1 MLEVNPRLACAIPYS
16 IDYVTVAA
24 DHAFDI
30 SHFYNDDSSE
40 SEATE
45 SDDEESVEE
54 KENVKNPT
62 HMTSKVS
69 RTDTEQR
76 IAEGPGDESR
86 LNTMTEV
93 WVRWMGFSFNYDV
106 IVPTDTSHP

>member
-1 MLEVNPRLACAIPYS
+1 MLEINPRLACAIPRS
-16 IDYVTVAA
+16 IDCVTVAA
-24 DHAFDI
+24 DHVFDI

-40 SEATE
+40 SEASE

-54 KENVKNPT
+54 EENAKNLT

-76 IAEGPGDESR
+76 IAEGSEDEPR

-93 WVRWMGFSFNYDV
+93 
-106 IVPTDTSHP
+106 

>member
-1 MLEVNPRLACAIPYS
+1 MLQVNPRLTCAIPCS

-24 DHAFDI
+24 DHVFDI

-40 SEATE
+40 SEASE

-54 KENVKNPT
+54 EENAKNLT

-76 IAEGPGDESR
+76 ITEGSEDEPR
-86 LNTMTEV
+86 LNTMTKV
-93 WVRWMGFSFNYDV
+93 
-106 IVPTDTSHP
+106 